1 MNINIY
7 SNCIILESGNMLSEL
22 LFRAYHELHDIED
35 NRESKSEEVYD
46 SVQPKCFN
54 GNDSKFKS
62 DTSLY
67 NHLDEKPFQSLDDVY
82 NKP

>member
-1 MNINIY
+1 METCSASYY
-7 SNCIILESGNMLSEL
+7 SEPVEYN
-22 LFRAYHELHDIED
+22 YYELHDIED

-67 NHLDEKPFQSLDDVY
+67 NHLDEKPFQLLDDVY